1 MKILS
6 LKIIDNNGKEIRN
19 ISFKKEG
26 VSFVLGDV
34 TKPKDNVKTS
44 NSIGKTLLLKM
55 IDYIYGANEDK
66 KIIKKRIYGFQ
77 LLAVVEHENKKYNI
91 KRVLGSSKNIF
102 VNDETKSL
110 EEYKK
115 FFNINRELLSK
126 QFYLTNKT
134 SLISYLPNANSNDY
148 ITVLK
153 LLNLENVSKLVE
165 KISLLQDKLSEIS
178 NNKKQL
184 IELLDIDKD
193 KVSDE
198 IFLNDKEVEELTSQ
212 VDELNKT
219 ISNLKISNENKIAQ
233 ERYSK
238 LNYELKQLR
247 YEITDLETEKKD
259 LNNYIADTNDFVM
272 TNEDVVNIFE
282 QTRIEVPEMVT
293 KTLND
298 VNDFYSSIIETRIS
312 QAKKRLNIIIEELK
326 EKGLKEKDIDYQLEL
341 LSNIL
346 STNDAYKNAIEIL
359 YAHNNLLQDKKFKQG
374 QLAQVENLRKKEN
387 SIETNL
393 TSLFVE
399 LNELNDSIQTSI
411 KQYKEFVFNL
421 VKNIYDEDAK
431 AVFHIDIKKYNPKNK
446 PISIEMSIT
455 GDSGEGVNEVKKNII
470 DYLLYNFNKS
480 LEIFVHD
487 SSCYNGIDPRQVSGL
502 IANLIEMTEK
512 NKKQAI
518 IAINK
523 YQVSDD
529 ELLKYIEANASIIL
543 SEKDKLLRCNF

>member
-19 ISFKKEG
+19 ISFKREG

-66 KIIKKRIYGFQ
+66 KIIKKQIYGFQ
-77 LLAVVEHENKKYNI
+77 LIAVVEHENKKYNI

-102 VNDETKSL
+102 VNDEIKPL
-110 EEYKK
+110 EEYKT
-115 FFNINRELLSK
+115 FFNINRELLGK

-153 LLNLENVSKLVE
+153 LLNLENVSKLVQE
-165 KISLLQDKLSEIS
+165 ISLLQDKLSEIS
-178 NNKKQL
+178 TNKKQL
-184 IELLDIDKD
+184 IELLDINKD

-198 IFLNDKEVEELTSQ
+198 IFLNDKEIEELSSQ

-219 ISNLKISNENKIAQ
+219 ISNLKISNENKFAQ

-247 YEITDLETEKKD
+247 YEITNLETEKKD
-259 LNNYIADTNDFVM
+259 LSNYITDTNDFVM
-272 TNEDVVNIFE
+272 TNEDVFNIFE
-282 QTRIEVPEMVT
+282 QTKIEVPEMVT

-298 VNDFYSSIIETRIS
+298 VNDFYSSIIENRIS

-326 EKGLKEKDIDYQLEL
+326 EKGLKEKDIDHQLEL

-346 STNDAYKNAIEIL
+346 ATNDAYKNAIEIL

-399 LNELNDSIQTSI
+399 LNELNDSIQASI

-421 VKNIYDEDAK
+421 VKSIYDEDAK
-431 AVFHIDIKKYNPKNK
+431 AVFNIEIKKYHPKNK

-470 DYLLYNFNKS
+470 DYLLYNFNKC
-480 LEIFVHD
+480 LEIFIHD

-512 NKKQAI
+512 NKKQSI

-543 SEKDKLLRCNF
+543 SEKDKLLKCNF